1 LFAVVL
7 LIILGVVAVGS
18 LLVAVF
24 GKNLIAVIVAVVAII
39 LGAIVGVTSSFYTQG
54 VGEARVLVN
63 FDGTVAGENIEP
75 GSGWK
80 SPLVHFNKWD
90 LFSQEA
96 AYVGGGDTNYS
107 GGAVNGPQISTA
119 VQNGAR
125 VDLDLSVVY
134 SIDAEKVSTLYRQ
147 FKTQERFTKQ
157 VIETAIR
164 SATRDIPS
172 QYSAVDFRGNKRGE
186 AQTKIGEALKDRLGK
201 YGVNI
206 DVVNLQE
213 IRYSEDVEK
222 SLKAVEVAEQGAKK
236 AEADLR
242 ATQISAQAKVVE
254 AQAQADANNLLTK
267 SLSPQILQQRY
278 IDQLGKGTVYVVPE
292 GSTPLVGTSK

>member
-1 LFAVVL
+1 MV
-7 LIILGVVAVGS
+7 ILGIIA
-18 LLVAVF
+18 
-24 GKNLIAVIVAVVAII
+24 LIALIVAVSTKNVIAGIVTAVAVII
-39 LGAIVGVTSSFYTQG
+39 GVVVGISSSFYTQG

-75 GSGWK
+75 GAGWK
-80 SPLVHFNKWD
+80 SPLVHFNNWD

-96 AYVGGGDTNYS
+96 AYVGKGDTNYS
-107 GGAVNGPQISTA
+107 GGKVNGPQITTS

-134 SIDAEKVSTLYRQ
+134 SIDADKVSALYKQ
-147 FKTQERFTKQ
+147 FKSQERFTQQ

-164 SATRDIPS
+164 SATRDVPS
-172 QYSAVDFRGNKRGE
+172 QYSAVDFRGDKRGE
-186 AQTKIGEALKDRLGK
+186 AQTKIGKALEDRLGK
-201 YGVNI
+201 YGVKI

-213 IRYSEDVEK
+213 IRYSDDVEK

-292 GSTPLVGTSK
+292 GSTPLVGAATAK